1 MTSKNMFSMECY
13 ITHNLDEYEKQLD
26 KVILYIQMLKNEIKE
41 LERIKL
47 TIDFHTSEGQENTN

>member
-1 MTSKNMFSMECY
+1 MECY

>member
-1 MTSKNMFSMECY
+1 MTAKNMFSMECY

-41 LERIKL
+41 LERIKV
-47 TIDFHTSEGQENTN
+47 TIDFHTSDK